1 MTIPQIEAHFAE
13 LLALILLLLGGAR
26 LVLHELEA
34 LRVAIRQL
42 RRTDERQ
49 RHNRN
54 ARVVPNPS
62 P

>member
-34 LRVAIRQL
+34 VRAAIRQL
-42 RRTDERQ
+42 RRTGERQ
-49 RHNRN
+49 GHNRN
-54 ARVVPNPS
+54 ARVIPNPS